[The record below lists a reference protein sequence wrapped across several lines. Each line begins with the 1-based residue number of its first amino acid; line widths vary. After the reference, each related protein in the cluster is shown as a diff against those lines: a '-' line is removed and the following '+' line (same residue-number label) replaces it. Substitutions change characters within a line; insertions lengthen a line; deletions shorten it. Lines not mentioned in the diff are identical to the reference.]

1 MRGVDLIGP
10 DRAGVYSNLVP
21 IYSAALGVLIL
32 NEAFGLYHFLS
43 ITIVITNY
51 IYISLVALCGLVNLQ
66 SSTLIF
72 KNGVVHLSLIHI

>member
-32 NEAFGLYHFLS
+32 NEAFSLYHFLS
-43 ITIVITNY
+43 IIIVITGLTV
-51 IYISLVALCGLVNLQ
+51 ISRSKPIENHLVN
-66 SSTLIF
+66 
-72 KNGVVHLSLIHI
+72 